1 MPDFPCL
8 ILATGNLYKVEELKP
23 LLAGVPVVLKGLKD
37 FPEAAC
43 PDVEETG
50 ATFAENARQKALA
63 YAARLPYIVLAEDSG
78 LCVDALG
85 GAPGV
90 LSARFGEVPGGPALT
105 DKDRNAPLLQ
115 KLAGVTHRRA
125 HYFCAMCLVQGERVL
140 AEVSGQ
146 VDGEIALSPQGEGGF
161 GYDPLF
167 VPQGHEQTFGQL
179 PAAVKAAISHRA
191 RAAQSLAAC
200 LQRLVA

>member
-8 ILATGNLYKVEELKP
+8 ILATGNLHKVEELKP
-23 LLAGVPVVLKGLKD
+23 LLADVPVVLKGLKD
-37 FPEAAC
+37 FSEAVS

-50 ATFAENARQKALA
+50 ATFAENARLKALA
-63 YAARLPYIVLAEDSG
+63 YAARLPYMVLAEDSG

-85 GAPGV
+85 GGPGV
-90 LSARFGEVPGGPALT
+90 MSARFGETPDGPKLT
-105 DKDRNAPLLQ
+105 DEGRNALLLQ
-115 KLAGVTHRRA
+115 KLHGIANRRA
-125 HYFCAMCLVQGERVL
+125 HYFCAMCLVQGGRVL
-140 AEVSGQ
+140 AEVSGR
-146 VDGEIALSPQGEGGF
+146 VDGEIALSPLGAGGF

-167 VPQGHEQTFGQL
+167 IPQGHDQTFGQL
-179 PAAVKAAISHRA
+179 PASVKAAISHRA